1 MGNTLIF
8 CKFRTLFLTC
18 KEHYFLKFVNK
29 RKIIYDLTKNAA
41 KNLEFILKISIDLVI
56 IITVEHRTQSF
67 FFVEQVTLRKN
78 MQYRFLPNKDS
89 VCVERGASYL
99 VRTLLS

>member
-29 RKIIYDLTKNAA
+29 RKNIYDLTKNAA

-56 IITVEHRTQSF
+56 IITVEHRTKIF
-67 FFVEQVTLRKN
+67 FFVEQVTLRKI
-78 MQYRFLPNKDS
+78 S
-89 VCVERGASYL
+89 
-99 VRTLLS
+99 RTQVLFFYFYEIFGLHI